1 MEVGGEGTREDNAPS
16 EGETVGG
23 RKLRTEPKQRGLLF
37 RNQNT
42 SPT

>member
-1 MEVGGEGTREDNAPS
+1 MEVGGEGTREDNGLR
-16 EGETVGG
+16 EGEMVGG
-23 RKLRTEPKQRGLLF
+23 RKLRTEPRQRGLMC